1 MDKILLIDDSIVVGD
16 SLKAILETDYD
27 VTVCHDA
34 ESGLEKAMSGKYSL
48 ILMDII
54 MPDMDGF
61 TLLKKLQD
69 MILTRYIPI
78 IVVTGLADIQH
89 EEEAL
94 TLGAVDYITKP
105 VVPAILKARINAQ
118 LRSFDRQMHYKK
130 LAMVDELTGIANRR
144 RYEEE
149 WRMKWREA
157 LRLEIPFSVC
167 IFDIDKFKI
176 YNDSFGHP
184 AGDKVLTN
192 VAKTAS
198 SFLHRATDF
207 VGRYGGEEFV
217 AILVGNDA
225 QSSYE
230 YLKMIRQAIENL
242 HIPHNSPVFRWITV
256 SVGGVTV
263 VPKNGDVYDTYLK
276 IADSMLYTAK
286 KSGRNM
292 VVWSDGGMEQW
303 RERS

>member
-1 MDKILLIDDSIVVGD
+1 
-16 SLKAILETDYD
+16 
-27 VTVCHDA
+27 
-34 ESGLEKAMSGKYSL
+34 
-48 ILMDII
+48 
-54 MPDMDGF
+54 
-61 TLLKKLQD
+61 
-69 MILTRYIPI
+69 MI
-78 IVVTGLADIQH
+78 
-89 EEEAL
+89 
-94 TLGAVDYITKP
+94 
-105 VVPAILKARINAQ
+105 PAILKARINAQ

-157 LRLEIPFSVC
+157 LRLGIPFSVC

-184 AGDKVLTN
+184 AGDKVLTS

-263 VPKNGDVYDTYLK
+263 VPKSGDVYDTYLK

-292 VVWSDGGMEQW
+292 VVWSDGGKEQW
-303 RERS
+303 RERE

>member
-1 MDKILLIDDSIVVGD
+1 
-16 SLKAILETDYD
+16 
-27 VTVCHDA
+27 
-34 ESGLEKAMSGKYSL
+34 
-48 ILMDII
+48 
-54 MPDMDGF
+54 
-61 TLLKKLQD
+61 
-69 MILTRYIPI
+69 
-78 IVVTGLADIQH
+78 
-89 EEEAL
+89 
-94 TLGAVDYITKP
+94 
-105 VVPAILKARINAQ
+105 
-118 LRSFDRQMHYKK
+118 MHYKK

-157 LRLEIPFSVC
+157 LRLGIPFSVC

-184 AGDKVLTN
+184 AGDKVLTS

-230 YLKMIRQAIENL
+230 FFKIIRQAIENL
-242 HIPHNSPVFRWITV
+242 HIPHNSPVFQWITV

-263 VPKNGDVYDTYLK
+263 IPKSGDVYETYLK

>member
-1 MDKILLIDDSIVVGD
+1 MDKILIIEDSIMGGE
-16 SLKAILETDYD
+16 SLKAILETDYE
-27 VTVCHDA
+27 VTVCHGA
-34 ESGLEKAMSGKYSL
+34 EDGLDHAMSGKYSL
-48 ILMDII
+48 ILLDVI
-54 MPDMDGF
+54 MSDVDGF
-61 TLLKKLQD
+61 TLLKRLQD
-69 MILTRYIPI
+69 MLLTRHIPVI
-78 IVVTGLADIQH
+78 LVTNLTDIQH
-89 EEEAL
+89 EEEGL
-94 TLGAVDYITKP
+94 MLGAVDYIRKP
-105 VVPAILKARINAQ
+105 VIPSILKARINAQ
-118 LRSFDRQMHYKK
+118 LRLFYKQMHYKK
-130 LAMVDELTGIANRR
+130 LAMVDELTGIGNRR

-157 LRLEIPFSVC
+157 LRLGLPFSVC
-167 IFDIDKFKI
+167 IFDIDKFKL

-184 AGDKVLTN
+184 EGDKVLAN

-198 SFLHRATDF
+198 SFMHRATDF

-225 QSSYE
+225 KSSYE
-230 YLKMIRQAIENL
+230 FLKAIRQAIEDL

-263 VPKNGDVYDTYLK
+263 VPQSNDVYDNYLK

-292 VVWSDGGMEQW
+292 VVWSDAGKEQW
-303 RERS
+303 REK

>member
-1 MDKILLIDDSIVVGD
+1 MAGGPASRDSVFC
-16 SLKAILETDYD
+16 LYL
-27 VTVCHDA
+27 
-34 ESGLEKAMSGKYSL
+34 
-48 ILMDII
+48 
-54 MPDMDGF
+54 
-61 TLLKKLQD
+61 
-69 MILTRYIPI
+69 
-78 IVVTGLADIQH
+78 
-89 EEEAL
+89 
-94 TLGAVDYITKP
+94 
-105 VVPAILKARINAQ
+105 
-118 LRSFDRQMHYKK
+118 
-130 LAMVDELTGIANRR
+130 
-144 RYEEE
+144 
-149 WRMKWREA
+149 
-157 LRLEIPFSVC
+157 
-167 IFDIDKFKI
+167 DIDKFKI

-276 IADSMLYTAK
+276 IADAMLYDAK
-286 KSGRNM
+286 HFGRNQ
-292 VVWSDGGMEQW
+292 VVWYGDDKKQW
-303 RERS
+303 KEIERSC